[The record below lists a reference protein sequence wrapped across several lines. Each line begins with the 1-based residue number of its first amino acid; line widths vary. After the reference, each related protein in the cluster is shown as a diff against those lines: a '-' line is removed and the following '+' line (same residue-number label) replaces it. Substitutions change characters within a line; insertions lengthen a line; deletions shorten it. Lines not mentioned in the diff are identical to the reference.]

1 MGQLNSRC
9 TIILI
14 RIIAPD
20 LRGYGD
26 SEKPAG
32 RKYYQIKYLV
42 EDVKNLINAL
52 GREKAT
58 IVAHDWGGII
68 AWFFVMI
75 YSQMVDSYVIM
86 NAPHPIIFR
95 KFIST
100 SFTQLR
106 MSWYFFFFQIPYLP
120 ELFIQLR
127 DLRFLNV
134 IFYTKKK
141 ASPYNEEDKE
151 AYRFT
156 FAKPG
161 ALTPPINYYRAN
173 LMLNLMPDKNF
184 LKSIPKDDKNLPP
197 GLLLFG
203 EKDIAIHVDSIIGT
217 DRIIPNLSIEI
228 IKDATHFVQQDDPD
242 AVNQL
247 MQDFFVKLPK
257 LKKEIE
263 ARE

>member
-1 MGQLNSRC
+1 MSFEEKKKEELSVYYRC
-9 TIILI
+9 TLYEKGCVEQNVVAEIELFSSS
-14 RIIAPD
+14 
-20 LRGYGD
+20 D
-26 SEKPAG
+26 SDDKDMDKDYIQDEPMNSSSDEEKSPSLYQQNPQPACQE
-32 RKYYQIKYLV
+32 RV
-42 EDVKNLINAL
+42 STHPNA
-52 GREKAT
+52 
-58 IVAHDWGGII
+58 
-68 AWFFVMI
+68 
-75 YSQMVDSYVIM
+75 DSASPFRASGNRVSR
-86 NAPHPIIFR
+86 NA
-95 KFIST
+95 
-100 SFTQLR
+100 
-106 MSWYFFFFQIPYLP
+106 WYFFFFQIPYLP

-141 ASPYNEEDKE
+141 VSPYNEEDKE

-228 IKDATHFVQQDDPD
+228 IKDATHFVQDDPD